1 MTAFSPN
8 RLYKNV
14 RDGRFLGVCAGLA
27 DYFGIRASVIRLIAI
42 ILSIMGFFLPVIIGY
57 FILAFV
63 LEDKPEAMYENPK
76 EDKFW
81 QDVRTRPDYT
91 SVDLRRRF
99 RDLERRTR
107 NMEAEVVSS
116 QFKLHREFSK
126 LDD

>member
-14 RDGRFLGVCAGLA
+14 RDGRFLGVCTGIG
-27 DYFGIRASVIRLIAI
+27 DYFGIRPNVIQFAAVFI
-42 ILSIMGFFLPVIIGY
+42 SFMGFFLPVIIGY

-107 NMEAEVVSS
+107 SMEAEVVSS

-126 LDD
+126 LED

>member
-14 RDGRFLGVCAGLA
+14 REGRFMGVCAGLA

-42 ILSIMGFFLPVIIGY
+42 LLSIFGFFLPVIIGY

-107 NMEAEVVSS
+107 SMEAEVVSS

-126 LDD
+126 LED